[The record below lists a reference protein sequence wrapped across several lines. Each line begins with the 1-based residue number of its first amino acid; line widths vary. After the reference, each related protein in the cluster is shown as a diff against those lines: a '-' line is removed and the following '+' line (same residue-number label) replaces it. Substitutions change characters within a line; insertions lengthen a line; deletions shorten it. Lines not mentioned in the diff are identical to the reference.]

1 MAGVDEGA
9 SGRLGGAGQL
19 VVLLRG
25 PHGGQGASKS
35 PATRKLQGRRRL
47 LTCGEG
53 LCSDSGSTAARL
65 RVLGVAAGVDG
76 CRGRLGPLFV
86 GRRPTWACAPRMEG
100 RRNHAGDRGRALREE
115 EDGSGRWA
123 QAVSDNGVGRAG
135 RALCGREAPAG

>member
-9 SGRLGGAGQL
+9 SGRLGGAGRL

-25 PHGGQGASKS
+25 LTGVRGASKS

-86 GRRPTWACAPRMEG
+86 GRRPTWACAP
-100 RRNHAGDRGRALREE
+100 
-115 EDGSGRWA
+115 
-123 QAVSDNGVGRAG
+123 GVGK
-135 RALCGREAPAG
+135 PA